1 MTAGGLFQGPFGG
14 GRVANDEEADSIP
27 AGINLGRRS
36 SVSAESMSTHATWA
50 PDMACFPKTESQ
62 EARLLS
68 ALNANMLF
76 RQLDPE
82 QGQQVV
88 MAMREVRIP
97 NATLSSNKATTAITA
112 T

>member
-1 MTAGGLFQGPFGG
+1 M
-14 GRVANDEEADSIP
+14 
-27 AGINLGRRS
+27 
-36 SVSAESMSTHATWA
+36 SAESMSTHATRP

-97 NATLSSNKATTAITA
+97 NGHIIIKQGDDGDYCYVTESGSLDVFVQPLSLIHI
-112 T
+112 